1 VFQTAP
7 GLDFVNT
14 DFSVIRH
21 FVPRKGMRIDLRTEF
36 FSLFNH
42 PQFGAPGLS
51 GYGADLASP
60 STFAVVDYTVNNPR
74 LVQFALK
81 PAFERGGAKRAFL
94 SAILPPGSIA
104 E

>member
-1 VFQTAP
+1 MFQTAP

-42 PQFGAPGLS
+42 PQFGEPGLS